1 MSSDNYLLV
10 EENGSK
16 VIIFPDGNRL
26 TLDKLDIE
34 VVGIQPN
41 NNGYNIILLTS
52 IAIKKL
58 QMGVTEKL
66 ETIGLPFRSLEK
78 AIAFQNIITLSQ
90 FKKET
95 DE

>member
-16 VIIFPDGNRL
+16 VIIFPGGNRL

-41 NNGYNIILLTS
+41 NNSYNI
-52 IAIKKL
+52 KK
-58 QMGVTEKL
+58 
-66 ETIGLPFRSLEK
+66 
-78 AIAFQNIITLSQ
+78 
-90 FKKET
+90 
-95 DE
+95 